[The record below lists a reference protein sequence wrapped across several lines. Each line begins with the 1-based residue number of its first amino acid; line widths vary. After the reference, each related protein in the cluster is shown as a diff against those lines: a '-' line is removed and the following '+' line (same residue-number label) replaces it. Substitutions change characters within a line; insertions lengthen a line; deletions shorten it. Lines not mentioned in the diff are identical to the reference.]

1 MTHWNTEAAP
11 PARRA
16 AYEGLYEI
24 FEKSAYANLTLQHF
38 FRHWTWKPEERRFLT
53 ELVYGV
59 CRRYNYLLWILEQ
72 LSSRPLKKLDAKVR
86 LLVCLGLYQLIFLNA
101 VPDSAAVNEMVKIAK
116 QVTHAGNV
124 KFINAILRN
133 YLRKKESFRIPADT
147 EDPELHD
154 ALTYNEPVW
163 LVHRWTEEWGREK
176 AQAVFAA
183 LNRVADTDIRCNRL
197 KISTEELIKKLEVIG
212 AEPKRISFYED
223 GISLGASGPFFQS
236 SLLRDGLAYVQN
248 QASMLPAC
256 VLVPKAGETVLDM
269 CAAPGSKTTQIA
281 AMMGDQGRVDAWDLY
296 PHKIQLIEGNCRR
309 LGIHSVHA
317 EARDASILHKP
328 AVNRYDRVLLDAP
341 CSGLGVLGRKTE
353 MRWRRKETELEAF
366 PILQKQLL
374 QCAAAYV
381 KPGGRLVYSTCTL
394 NREENE
400 QVVSEFLKIHP
411 EFYLAPFSL
420 PGIDGTSGMCT
431 LWPDIHHSDGFF
443 VASMTRRGL

>member
-1 MTHWNTEAAP
+1 M
-11 PARRA
+11 
-16 AYEGLYEI
+16 
-24 FEKSAYANLTLQHF
+24 
-38 FRHWTWKPEERRFLT
+38 T

-101 VPDSAAVNEMVKIAK
+101 VPDSAAVNETVKIAK

-197 KISTEELIKKLEVIG
+197 KISTEELIKKLEAIG

-223 GISLGASGPFFQS
+223 GISLGASGPFF
-236 SLLRDGLAYVQN
+236 N
-248 QASMLPAC
+248 
-256 VLVPKAGETVLDM
+256 
-269 CAAPGSKTTQIA
+269 
-281 AMMGDQGRVDAWDLY
+281 
-296 PHKIQLIEGNCRR
+296 H
-309 LGIHSVHA
+309 
-317 EARDASILHKP
+317 
-328 AVNRYDRVLLDAP
+328 P
-341 CSGLGVLGRKTE
+341 CSE
-353 MRWRRKETELEAF
+353 MDWVMYRIRHPCFRPVFWHRRQEKPF
-366 PILQKQLL
+366 WICVRRP
-374 QCAAAYV
+374 AA
-381 KPGGRLVYSTCTL
+381 KRLKSQ
-394 NREENE
+394 R
-400 QVVSEFLKIHP
+400 
-411 EFYLAPFSL
+411 
-420 PGIDGTSGMCT
+420 
-431 LWPDIHHSDGFF
+431 
-443 VASMTRRGL
+443 